1 MDVKDESP
9 ARGLKNILKKK
20 RGSRDDAAPT
30 LDSQSPTRDSVES
43 LGKVAEEA
51 DTSGD
56 SKISKLIPGHAK
68 RREKRRQKSQANT
81 GSVENLQD
89 TPKSSNSLGL
99 SPSASTLNDER
110 SSLLTSDSD
119 GEV

>member
-68 RREKRRQKSQANT
+68 RREKRRQKSQVNT
-81 GSVENLQD
+81 GSVENLQG
-89 TPKSSNSLGL
+89 TPVSSNSLGL
-99 SPSASTLNDER
+99 SPSASTLNDEH